1 MTEKVELDSI
11 DMIANESINSKIA
24 SSPNLSWIK
33 LICTKMFSK
42 HSLIAH
48 GVVVVSLCLLVYIYK
63 PLQVVNITFKRNKK
77 TKNNVQVVKLNW
89 KAYALLCVK
98 IMCLYFILTAAGVY
112 YFNKSE
118 M

>member
-11 DMIANESINSKIA
+11 DMIVNESINSKIA
-24 SSPNLSWIK
+24 SSPNLSWMK
-33 LICTKMFSK
+33 LICNKMFSK

-48 GVVVVSLCLLVYIYK
+48 GIVVISLCLLVYIYK
-63 PLQVVNITFKRNKK
+63 PLQVVNIIFKHQKK
-77 TKNNVQVVKLNW
+77 TKKNVKVVTLNW
-89 KAYALLCVK
+89 KAYVLLCIK
-98 IMCLYFILTAAGVY
+98 IICLYCILTAVGVY